1 MSSYRQHLYHLVIRT
16 KDSAP
21 TIGQDNVGQLYAYI
35 SGIVKNKNSHLYWVN
50 GVENHIHI
58 LTDIHA
64 SIASADF
71 MKDLKVSTSV
81 WMKKSGLFPL
91 FEGWSDG
98 YASFTCSYR
107 DLSVLVE
114 YIKNQQ
120 EHHKKKTF
128 EEEYRRLI
136 LESGLEIDE
145 KFFP

>member
-1 MSSYRQHLYHLVIRT
+1 MSSYRQYLYHLLIRA
-16 KDSAP
+16 KDSFP
-21 TIGQDNVGQLYAYI
+21 TINQDHVGQLYSYI
-35 SGIVKNKNSHLYWVN
+35 SGIVKNKNRHLYWVN

-81 WMKKSGLFPL
+81 RMKKSKLFPL
-91 FEGWSDG
+91 FKGWSDG

-107 DLSVLVE
+107 DLEILVE

-120 EHHKKKTF
+120 
-128 EEEYRRLI
+128 
-136 LESGLEIDE
+136 
-145 KFFP
+145 